1 MEHSNSRTFQGLLR
15 TFKDLL
21 CFQGLSR
28 AWNFF
33 FKIQGL
39 SRTSQGP
46 YEPCRQHYITTSNKT
61 FAFAWV
67 HVDVSV
73 DEFIESYQ
81 EFVGLNDE
89 AVNTRSSHCFERVG
103 QASHYT
109 LMTNTGQSLAVMG
122 KYSKI
127 WLESNN

>member
-1 MEHSNSRTFQGLLR
+1 MQKFQKMEHSNSRTFEGLLR

-46 YEPCRQHYITTSNKT
+46 YEPWLTEVPIIVCVFPDPVWPY
-61 FAFAWV
+61 A
-67 HVDVSV
+67 
-73 DEFIESYQ
+73 
-81 EFVGLNDE
+81 
-89 AVNTRSSHCFERVG
+89 NT
-103 QASHYT
+103 QA
-109 LMTNTGQSLAVMG
+109 L
-122 KYSKI
+122 
-127 WLESNN
+127 